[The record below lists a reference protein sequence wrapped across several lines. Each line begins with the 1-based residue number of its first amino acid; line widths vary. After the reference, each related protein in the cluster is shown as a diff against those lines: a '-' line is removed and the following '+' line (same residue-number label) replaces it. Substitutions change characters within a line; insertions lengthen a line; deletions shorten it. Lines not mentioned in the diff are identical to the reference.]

1 MLRNILLRLSVIVL
15 IAAIGFSVLN
25 PGIAEI
31 NTIFFIIVTETL
43 ALAMSGLAL
52 FAYSKV
58 DFTEKSDNSNIGYI
72 FLGVHVCVGLVVV
85 GVYIAQI

>member
-1 MLRNILLRLSVIVL
+1 MLRNILLRISVL
-15 IAAIGFSVLN
+15 ILTSAIGFTVLH

-31 NTIFFIIVTETL
+31 NTILFIIITETL

-58 DFTEKSDNSNIGYI
+58 DFTENANNSNIGYI
-72 FLGVHVCVGLVVV
+72 FLGVHICVGLVVV